1 MLAGGV
7 DVNLLPRE
15 MACCAGER
23 VMYHTIFRLEP
34 KEARRAAGA
43 TNRRQHSTRRSL
55 VLLWLL
61 FSLFFFG

>member
-15 MACCAGER
+15 VACCAGER

-34 KEARRAAGA
+34 KEASSRGRGDKPAPAYHQEVSCSSSA
-43 TNRRQHSTRRSL
+43 SL
-55 VLLWLL
+55 L
-61 FSLFFFG
+61 SLFL